1 MPWWHYPRPTTLK
14 TLTLFTLHKE
24 TSIIIMKYSVITLS
38 LLMMLSAPTAFG
50 QSSQEGTGET
60 DGYVLVWQDLFDG
73 DELNE
78 LRWNIEV
85 NGAGGGNN
93 ELQYYTDRAT
103 NVHVGDDG
111 KGNGCLILTAH
122 RESYGGKSFTSGR
135 VNSKNL
141 VAFKH
146 GKIEAAI
153 RMPKT
158 ANGLW
163 PAFWMMGNDYDAVGW
178 PKCGETDIV
187 EMGHQNAFAAG
198 NQEKYFNG
206 AMHWGQGWPNA
217 SYARDTTKSYSLQ
230 DGEFHIFTAIWDE
243 NSMSMYVDLDQMPVQ
258 TPYFKMDIP
267 CTEPDNE
274 WSPGNYFHKENFI
287 LFNLAVGGNFPGI
300 YNADE
305 ITALNDANGH
315 EASMYVNYVKI
326 YQKGTADESI
336 YMAVP
341 GDDPSG
347 ITDFAD
353 ETDRMIT
360 ISSGIACCRDAEM
373 TIYNTAGQMVCTG
386 FGRVDLSSLPSGI
399 YIIYAMTPSGR
410 RLSSKVIL

>member
-1 MPWWHYPRPTTLK
+1 
-14 TLTLFTLHKE
+14 
-24 TSIIIMKYSVITLS
+24 MKYSVITLS

-305 ITALNDANGH
+305 ITALNDANGQ

-341 GDDPSG
+341 GDDSSG

-353 ETDRMIT
+353 EADRMIT

>member
-1 MPWWHYPRPTTLK
+1 
-14 TLTLFTLHKE
+14 
-24 TSIIIMKYSVITLS
+24 
-38 LLMMLSAPTAFG
+38 
-50 QSSQEGTGET
+50 
-60 DGYVLVWQDLFDG
+60 
-73 DELNE
+73 
-78 LRWNIEV
+78 
-85 NGAGGGNN
+85 
-93 ELQYYTDRAT
+93 
-103 NVHVGDDG
+103 
-111 KGNGCLILTAH
+111 
-122 RESYGGKSFTSGR
+122 
-135 VNSKNL
+135 
-141 VAFKH
+141 
-146 GKIEAAI
+146 
-153 RMPKT
+153 
-158 ANGLW
+158 
-163 PAFWMMGNDYDAVGW
+163 
-178 PKCGETDIV
+178 
-187 EMGHQNAFAAG
+187 
-198 NQEKYFNG
+198 
-206 AMHWGQGWPNA
+206 
-217 SYARDTTKSYSLQ
+217 
-230 DGEFHIFTAIWDE
+230 
-243 NSMSMYVDLDQMPVQ
+243 MYIDLDQMPVQ

-305 ITALNDANGH
+305 ITALNDANGQ

-341 GDDPSG
+341 GDDSSG

>member
-1 MPWWHYPRPTTLK
+1 
-14 TLTLFTLHKE
+14 
-24 TSIIIMKYSVITLS
+24 MKNSVVTLS
-38 LLMMLSAPTAFG
+38 LLMMLSAPTAYS
-50 QSSQEGTGET
+50 QSSQEGSGET

-73 DELNE
+73 EELNE
-78 LRWNIEV
+78 MRWNIEV

-111 KGNGCLILTAH
+111 KGNSCLILTAH
-122 RESYGGKSFTSGR
+122 RESYGGKNFTSGR

-187 EMGHQNAFAAG
+187 EMGHQNAFATG

-267 CTEPDNE
+267 CDDPDNE

-305 ITALNDANGH
+305 ITALNEANGQ

-341 GDDPSG
+341 GDDTTG

-353 ETDRMIT
+353 EADRMIT
-360 ISSGIACCRDAEM
+360 ISSGIACCRDAAM
-373 TIYNTAGQMVCTG
+373 TIYNTAGQVVRTG
-386 FGRVDLSSLPSGI
+386 CGRVDMTNLPSGT
-399 YIIYAMTPSGR
+399 YIISATTPSGC

>member
-1 MPWWHYPRPTTLK
+1 
-14 TLTLFTLHKE
+14 
-24 TSIIIMKYSVITLS
+24 MKDSVITLS
-38 LLMMLSAPTAFG
+38 LLLMLSAPTAFG

-305 ITALNDANGH
+305 ITALNDANGQ

-341 GDDPSG
+341 GDDSSG

-353 ETDRMIT
+353 EADRMIT
-360 ISSGIACCRDAEM
+360 ISSCIACCRDAEM

>member
-1 MPWWHYPRPTTLK
+1 
-14 TLTLFTLHKE
+14 
-24 TSIIIMKYSVITLS
+24 MKYSVITLS

-78 LRWNIEV
+78 MRWNIEV

-122 RESYGGKSFTSGR
+122 RESYGGKNFTSGR

-305 ITALNDANGH
+305 ITALNDANGQ

-353 ETDRMIT
+353 EADRMIT

>member
-1 MPWWHYPRPTTLK
+1 
-14 TLTLFTLHKE
+14 
-24 TSIIIMKYSVITLS
+24 MKYSVITLS

-187 EMGHQNAFAAG
+187 EMGHQNAFAPG

-305 ITALNDANGH
+305 ITALNDANGQ

-353 ETDRMIT
+353 EADRMIT

>member
-1 MPWWHYPRPTTLK
+1 
-14 TLTLFTLHKE
+14 
-24 TSIIIMKYSVITLS
+24 MKDSVITLS
-38 LLMMLSAPTAFG
+38 LLLMLSAPTAFG

-305 ITALNDANGH
+305 ITALNDANGQ

-341 GDDPSG
+341 GDDSSG

-353 ETDRMIT
+353 EADRMIT

-373 TIYNTAGQMVCTG
+373 TIYNTAGQWSAPVSVVSTYPHSPPASI
-386 FGRVDLSSLPSGI
+386 SSMP
-399 YIIYAMTPSGR
+399 
-410 RLSSKVIL
+410 

>member
-1 MPWWHYPRPTTLK
+1 
-14 TLTLFTLHKE
+14 
-24 TSIIIMKYSVITLS
+24 MKYSVITLS
-38 LLMMLSAPTAFG
+38 LLLMLSAPTAFG

-243 NSMSMYVDLDQMPVQ
+243 NSMSMYIDLDQMPVQ

-305 ITALNDANGH
+305 ITALNDANGQ

-353 ETDRMIT
+353 EADRMIS
-360 ISSGIACCRDAEM
+360 ISAGIACCRDAEM

>member
-1 MPWWHYPRPTTLK
+1 
-14 TLTLFTLHKE
+14 
-24 TSIIIMKYSVITLS
+24 MKDSVITLS

-85 NGAGGGNN
+85 NGDGGGNN

-122 RESYGGKSFTSGR
+122 RESYGGKNFTSGR

-267 CTEPDNE
+267 CNEPDNE

-287 LFNLAVGGNFPGI
+287 IFNLAVGGNFPGI
-300 YNADE
+300 YNADG
-305 ITALNDANGH
+305 ITALNESNGQ

-341 GDDPSG
+341 GDDTSG

-353 ETDRMIT
+353 EADRMIT
-360 ISSGIACCRDAEM
+360 ISSGIACCRDAAM

-399 YIIYAMTPSGR
+399 YIISAMTPSGR

>member
-1 MPWWHYPRPTTLK
+1 
-14 TLTLFTLHKE
+14 
-24 TSIIIMKYSVITLS
+24 MKYSVITLS

-305 ITALNDANGH
+305 ITALNDANGQ

-353 ETDRMIT
+353 EADRMIT

-386 FGRVDLSSLPSGI
+386 FGSVDLSSLPSGI

>member
-1 MPWWHYPRPTTLK
+1 
-14 TLTLFTLHKE
+14 
-24 TSIIIMKYSVITLS
+24 MKYSVITLS

-122 RESYGGKSFTSGR
+122 RESYGGKNFTSGR

-305 ITALNDANGH
+305 ITALNDANGQ

-353 ETDRMIT
+353 EADRMIT